1 MIQKRKAELWFD
13 FKHPGI
19 TFISVTE
26 GDSEDVYLL
35 QDVAGGLMK
44 IEQIGEGISKEVS
57 DMLIFQELSILRLNK
72 FFEDRENGR

>member
-13 FKHPGI
+13 FDYPGI

-26 GDSEDVYLL
+26 GDSEDVYSL
-35 QDVAGGLMK
+35 QDVAGGLTK
-44 IEQIGEGISKEVS
+44 IKQIGEDISKEVS

-72 FFEDRENGR
+72 FFEEKANGR